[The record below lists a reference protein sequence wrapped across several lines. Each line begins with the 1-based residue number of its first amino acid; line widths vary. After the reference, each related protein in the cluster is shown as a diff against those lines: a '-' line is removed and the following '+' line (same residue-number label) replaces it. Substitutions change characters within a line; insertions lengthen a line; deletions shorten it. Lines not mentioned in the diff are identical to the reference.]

1 MKSKAI
7 FLLVIFLLNTVV
19 GFGCALGMEG
29 DHNDENHSHPESAH
43 HVHKD
48 QNHHHSGVHEHKT
61 TPISGQNFSKE
72 DPCCTT
78 LVNDLVTQS
87 KLVPENGKVQV
98 VLPIMWL
105 PDYSY
110 ALLIPVTD
118 VELDQSLYVHHR
130 ERPPNED
137 IRIVIQSFQI

>member
-29 DHNDENHSHPESAH
+29 NHDGKSHSHAKSPA
-43 HVHKD
+43 HVHTE
-48 QNHHHSGVHEHKT
+48 HSHSDEHKQNAL
-61 TPISGQNFSKE
+61 PIFGQDFSKE
-72 DPCCTT
+72 DGCCKT

-87 KLVPENGKVQV
+87 KLVPEIGKVQI
-98 VLPIMWL
+98 VLPIMLL

-110 ALLIPVTD
+110 ALFIPVT
-118 VELDQSLYVHHR
+118 VVKINQSVLTDHR
-130 ERPPNED
+130 ERPPNQD

>member
-7 FLLVIFLLNTVV
+7 FLLVIFLLNTIV
-19 GFGCALGMEG
+19 GFGCALGMDG
-29 DHNDENHSHPESAH
+29 NHNDEGHSHAQSTA

-48 QNHHHSGVHEHKT
+48 HDHHLAIGHEHKSA
-61 TPISGQNFSKE
+61 PVPGVNFSKQ
-72 DPCCTT
+72 DLCCKT

-87 KLVPENGKVQV
+87 KLVPGSSKVLV
-98 VLPIMWL
+98 VLPVLWL

-110 ALLIPVTD
+110 GLLIPETVL
-118 VELDQSLYVHHR
+118 ELDQSFCVDQR
-130 ERPPNED
+130 ERPPNKD

>member
-7 FLLVIFLLNTVV
+7 ILLVIFLLNTIV

-29 DHNDENHSHPESAH
+29 NPHDEGHSHEESAN

-48 QNHHHSGVHEHKT
+48 HNHHHSIGHEHKA
-61 TPISGQNFSKE
+61 TPISALNFSKE
-72 DPCCTT
+72 DPCCKT

-87 KLVPENGKVQV
+87 KLVPENGKVQI
-98 VLPIMWL
+98 VLPIVWL

-110 ALLIPVTD
+110 ALLIPVID
-118 VELDQSLYVHHR
+118 VELDQNVYVDHR
-130 ERPPNED
+130 ERPPNKD

>member
-1 MKSKAI
+1 
-7 FLLVIFLLNTVV
+7 
-19 GFGCALGMEG
+19 MEE
-29 DHNDENHSHPESAH
+29 DHHEDHFHSESPH
-43 HVHKD
+43 HVHMAN
-48 QNHHHSGVHEHKT
+48 NHHHSDGHEHKT
-61 TPISGQNFSKE
+61 SPISGQNFSKE
-72 DPCCTT
+72 DPCCKT

-98 VLPIMWL
+98 VLPIIWL

-110 ALLIPVTD
+110 ALLVPVTD
-118 VELDQSLYVHHR
+118 VELDQSVYVDHR

>member
-19 GFGCALGMEG
+19 GFGCALAMDGN
-29 DHNDENHSHPESAH
+29 DHDENHSHEKTNH
-43 HVHKD
+43 THKD
-48 QNHHHSGVHEHKT
+48 HNHDHLKGHEHKS
-61 TPISGQNFSKE
+61 TPISDQNLANE
-72 DPCCTT
+72 DHCCKT

-87 KLVPENGKVQV
+87 KLVPESGKVQV
-98 VLPIMWL
+98 VLPVMWL

-110 ALLIPVTD
+110 ALLIPVA
-118 VELDQSLYVHHR
+118 VEELDQRVYVDQR

>member
-19 GFGCALGMEG
+19 GFGCALGMEE
-29 DHNDENHSHPESAH
+29 DHHEDQSPH
-43 HVHKD
+43 HVHKAN
-48 QNHHHSGVHEHKT
+48 NHHHSDGHEHKT
-61 TPISGQNFSKE
+61 SPISGQNFSKE
-72 DPCCTT
+72 DPCCKT

-105 PDYSY
+105 PDYFY
-110 ALLIPVTD
+110 ALLVPVTD
-118 VELDQSLYVHHR
+118 VELDQSVYIDHR